1 MSAVVAGAVIIG
13 LSLGLFGSG
22 GSILTVP
29 VLVYGL
35 GLPEKSA
42 IASSLAI
49 VGAIALVGTLMQA
62 RHGRVVGRCIVAF
75 GVPGIAGAALGG
87 TLAAWLPGTLQMLL
101 FAAVVLAASG
111 QMYRGF
117 ERFDASGVC
126 GPLPAVAAA
135 GAGVG
140 ALTAIIGVGGGFL
153 LVPVLMRFGHLP
165 VAQAIGTSLALIAI
179 NALAGF
185 GAHLAS
191 PAALAIDPRVI
202 GAFIVIGI
210 GGLIAGQHLQVLL
223 GGARL
228 RHGFAS
234 LLLLIGGGVIA
245 QTLLA

>member
-1 MSAVVAGAVIIG
+1 MGTVIAGAVAIG
-13 LSLGLFGSG
+13 LALGLFGSG

-35 GLPEKSA
+35 GLPEKTA

-49 VGAIALVGTLMQA
+49 VGAIAMVGALLQA
-62 RHGRVVGRCIVAF
+62 RHGRVVGRCILAF

-87 TLAAWLPGTLQMLL
+87 TLAAWLPGMLQMLL
-101 FAAVVLAASG
+101 FAAVVLAASV
-111 QMYRGF
+111 QMFRGF

-126 GPLPAVAAA
+126 GPLPTVAAA

-140 ALTAIIGVGGGFL
+140 GLTAIIGVGGGFL
-153 LVPVLMRFGHLP
+153 LVPVLMRFGRLP
-165 VAQAIGTSLALIAI
+165 IAQAIGTSLALIAV

-185 GAHLAS
+185 GTHLVS
-191 PAALAIDPRVI
+191 PAELAIDPRVI
-202 GAFIVIGI
+202 GAFIAVGI
-210 GGLIAGQHLQVLL
+210 GGLVAGQHVQTLL

-228 RHGFAS
+228 RHGFAT

-245 QTLLA
+245 QALLA